1 MHLFRTYFA
10 LISFSV
16 FQCVIVQARCKL
28 FGADPDNMDKYFDK
42 AELSKLWNQMKRQR
56 EKKPEFQGVLPLQ
69 SSDPPSYVLC
79 EPILDPSSLLKIKI
93 VHLILRLF
101 TF

>member
-1 MHLFRTYFA
+1 M
-10 LISFSV
+10 
-16 FQCVIVQARCKL
+16 

-56 EKKPEFQGVLPLQ
+56 EKKPEFQGALPLQ